1 MKTRKAVKKLTAK
14 KFGWMGLYKYVIGA
28 VIVVT
33 LVAVGAMVWQ
43 YYDFQSKLW
52 VFNDYED
59 LVATDAVI
67 NEIDFPKAGEGGLPL
82 CGADNSTKGA
92 CAVIK
97 LSTPTT
103 GLSCQTGNPT
113 AAAAAGVTEQACR
126 MQALTMRSWAGALR
140 SEACQPG
147 LLFDQRTIT
156 SDMLVDKVNKTMR
169 AKPINIDGMHKC
181 TPGLAGRY
189 CPVGGKLMGKETK
202 WEPCYTVAFK
212 GACKY
217 AVEEPVNIVSGG
229 KLYKH
234 CASVADSTE
243 VVGATGCYTGSVSK
257 PTVKLCCPAGKTI
270 QGGECK

>member
-1 MKTRKAVKKLTAK
+1 MT
-14 KFGWMGLYKYVIGA
+14 F
-28 VIVVT
+28 
-33 LVAVGAMVWQ
+33 VAVSAMVWQ
-43 YYDFQSKLW
+43 YFDMQSKLW
-52 VFNDYED
+52 MFNDFEE
-59 LVATDAVI
+59 LAVAEEIEI
-67 NEIDFPKAGEGGLPL
+67 NEIAFPKAGEGGLPL
-82 CGADNSTKGA
+82 CGADNETKGG
-92 CAVIK
+92 CQVIK
-97 LSTPTT
+97 LSTPTA
-103 GLSCQTGNPT
+103 GLSCQATNPT
-113 AAAAAGVTEQACR
+113 AAAAAGVTEAGCRSQAA
-126 MQALTMRSWAGALR
+126 MVRSWAGAFR

-169 AKPINIDGMHKC
+169 PKPIDISGMHKC
-181 TPGLAGRY
+181 SPGLAGRY
-189 CPVGGKLMGKETK
+189 CPVGGK
-202 WEPCYTVAFK
+202 WEPCYTVQYK

-234 CASVADSTE
+234 CASVADNTE